1 MPLFFALLL
10 DVWNLLWKLGGL
22 GLILMGLLDS
32 SVIPTPGGLDALT
45 IILAANEKDSWLYYA
60 GMAVIGSVLGGYI
73 TYRLG
78 RKGGQEALEQ
88 KLSKKKV
95 DKVCRTFER
104 WGFATIFVPAILP
117 PPVPIGPFLLGAGAL
132 NYPLKKYLLALTAG
146 RAIRFT
152 LVAYFASRYGQQV
165 FSFFAKNYMAVL
177 VTLIVA
183 LVLASIGVA
192 VYFIRRK
199 RARKNE
205 PQTNPSGD

>member
-1 MPLFFALLL
+1 MTFLFALLF
-10 DVWNLLWKLGGL
+10 DIWNILWKLGGV
-22 GLILMGLLDS
+22 GLILMGLADS

-60 GMAVIGSVLGGYI
+60 VMAVIGSVLGGYI

-88 KLSKKKV
+88 KLSKQKV
-95 DKVCRTFER
+95 EKVSRAFER
-104 WGFATIFVPAILP
+104 WGFATIFVPALLP
-117 PPVPIGPFLLGAGAL
+117 PPVPIGPFLLGAGAM
-132 NYPLKKYLLALTAG
+132 NYPLRKYLLALTAA

-165 FSFFAKNYMAVL
+165 FGFFAENY
-177 VTLIVA
+177 TTILIAFIIV
-183 LVLASIGVA
+183 LVLAGIAVA
-192 VYFIRRK
+192 IYLIRRK

-205 PQTNPSGD
+205 PQTNPTGS